1 MRYRYSRLF
10 AAFSCRYS
18 GSFPGIKY
26 SDASGRWLP
35 RRVALDKSRLRN
47 IASEASRELR
57 KGKYAIDYLNAPHVL
72 YDCLRSSPPSPNHPL
87 SAAVAASRFAGNACL
102 AFPGIVTT
110 PSASEYCQPPRLNCI
125 TYYCL
130 LFGVRFVRYAILL
143 SRALEFALLPIPFR
157 QLSSSFLILLLT
169 YSVASIIIYI
179 FYISKLNFLNGK

>member
-10 AAFSCRYS
+10 AMLYICRYS

-47 IASEASRELR
+47 IASEASGELR
-57 KGKYAIDYLNAPHVL
+57 KGKYAIDYLNAPARIVWL
-72 YDCLRSSPPSPNHPL
+72 SPFFAPISKPL
-87 SAAVAASRFAGNACL
+87 SACRVAPRFAGNACL

-130 LFGVRFVRYAILL
+130 LFGVRFARYAPSHPPSLPRARIFPPFHFLVFLL
-143 SRALEFALLPIPFR
+143 VD
-157 QLSSSFLILLLT
+157 SSSFSSCFSHTLLL
-169 YSVASIIIYI
+169 V
-179 FYISKLNFLNGK
+179 